1 MRFGLRSQ
9 LIFLVIA
16 TVVVTAFIALRL
28 ADLFLG
34 ATIEESLLRRSDIV
48 AEAISASNDVASV
61 VKQAA
66 SRLESPVD
74 TRAQRLARA
83 NALSFLAEL
92 VNADEELDYVYLGTL
107 DDAGRHVSVAWEP
120 LDARVN
126 GFDLSV
132 DDQRQ
137 EFVEVALAGELRR
150 GKKRIHRVVE
160 LFDRPNSPGPPA
172 TVVMGLDV
180 SIQLTRYR
188 SAMRNSYI
196 ASAAILLVLLF
207 LFFIRLERRFAEL
220 LSYSSRLATGE
231 LNAPAPRLGG
241 NELGEISEAL
251 STIGRGLGD
260 SMDQIRLASDE
271 LEDLSSSVK
280 DASSRIADDAGS
292 QALSLRSTSS
302 AVSSLA
308 ASSAGVDALVR
319 KLSGLAE
326 SSQNDL
332 VDVARE
338 VESIGEV
345 VEDLRVAV
353 EQAKSHFN
361 ESERG
366 MLKAEAAVRMLTT
379 TAEDT
384 AAAMNQITASI
395 AFVDDGTDQALER
408 SRESASTAEAGVVV
422 AQQTVEAIRGIRDN
436 TAATM
441 RSVRFLSE
449 QVQSIDQI
457 LRVINDIAN
466 QTKLLSLNA
475 SIIAAQAGEHGSGFL
490 VVADEIKALA
500 AKTAGSTREISH
512 VINEVQR
519 VASDAIGVAE
529 RSMGT
534 VDDEVA
540 RVEQADHVL
549 HSIRESSIALGTQ
562 VRRIA
567 EAMNEQS
574 KSAEQVNAAMQ
585 DVHGTASSVGA
596 IVNRQLD
603 SGRQLERSMKRVVK
617 LLEETM
623 QTTRQKSARVRQA
636 TQALG
641 EMFEQLVRVR
651 DANEEQAHDRN
662 AVLNSVDT
670 LRGLSER
677 NRESAEILAS
687 AVDKATEKVERLA
700 AAVDRFD

>member
-1 MRFGLRSQ
+1 D
-9 LIFLVIA
+9 A
-16 TVVVTAFIALRL
+16 
-28 ADLFLG
+28 
-34 ATIEESLLRRSDIV
+34 SL
-48 AEAISASNDVASV
+48 
-61 VKQAA
+61 
-66 SRLESPVD
+66 
-74 TRAQRLARA
+74 
-83 NALSFLAEL
+83 
-92 VNADEELDYVYLGTL
+92 TL
-107 DDAGRHVSVAWEP
+107 DD
-120 LDARVN
+120 
-126 GFDLSV
+126 
-132 DDQRQ
+132 
-137 EFVEVALAGELRR
+137 
-150 GKKRIHRVVE
+150 K
-160 LFDRPNSPGPPA
+160 
-172 TVVMGLDV
+172 
-180 SIQLTRYR
+180 
-188 SAMRNSYI
+188 
-196 ASAAILLVLLF
+196 
-207 LFFIRLERRFAEL
+207 
-220 LSYSSRLATGE
+220 SS
-231 LNAPAPRLGG
+231 
-241 NELGEISEAL
+241 S
-251 STIGRGLGD
+251 S
-260 SMDQIRLASDE
+260 S
-271 LEDLSSSVK
+271 EDLSSSVK